1 MSEEF
6 EYLQRAVDR
15 LMEAQREA
23 LDVTE
28 RTLDAEAE
36 SLGEDERSGAS
47 ERFETAL
54 VDVRDI
60 LEGALEDAR
69 DILEGGA

>member
-1 MSEEF
+1 MSEEY

-28 RTLDAEAE
+28 RALDAEAE
-36 SLGEDERSGAS
+36 SLGEDERPGAS
-47 ERFETAL
+47 ERFEIAL

-60 LEGALEDAR
+60 LEGALEDAG
-69 DILEGGA
+69 DMLEGGA

>member
-1 MSEEF
+1 VSEEF

-15 LMEAQREA
+15 LMDAHREA

-28 RTLDAEAE
+28 RALDAEAE
-36 SLGEDERSGAS
+36 SLGEDESPRAS

-60 LEGALEDAR
+60 LEGAMEDTR
-69 DILEGGA
+69 DILEGGE

>member
-1 MSEEF
+1 VNEEF
-6 EYLQRAVDR
+6 EHLQRAVNR

-28 RTLDAEAE
+28 RALDAEAE
-36 SLGEDERSGAS
+36 SLGDDERPGAGG
-47 ERFETAL
+47 RFEAAL

-60 LEGALEDAR
+60 LEGALDDTR

>member
-1 MSEEF
+1 MSGESGRLRE
-6 EYLQRAVDR
+6 AVDR
-15 LMEAQREA
+15 LMDAQREA
-23 LDVTE
+23 IEVTG
-28 RTLDAEAE
+28 RALDAGAD
-36 SLGEDERSGAS
+36 GWDEDERPATN
-47 ERFETAL
+47 ERLETAL

>member
-1 MSEEF
+1 MSEES
-6 EYLQRAVDR
+6 EYLRRAVDR

-28 RTLDAEAE
+28 RALDAEAE
-36 SLGEDERSGAS
+36 SLGEEERPGAS
-47 ERFETAL
+47 ERFEAAL

-60 LEGALEDAR
+60 LEGALEDTR

>member
-1 MSEEF
+1 VSEEF

-28 RTLDAEAE
+28 QALDAEAE
-36 SLGEDERSGAS
+36 SLGEDERPGAG
-47 ERFETAL
+47 ERFDAAL

-60 LEGALEDAR
+60 LEGALEDTR